1 MDDKIKYLAKYRI
14 EKAEDDLE
22 SAKLLLVNNFYS
34 QSLNRSYY
42 SIFHAVR
49 SLLTFDKFDSK
60 KHSGIIAY
68 FNKNYVKTGKIGK
81 ELSAILMTAE
91 RIRTTSDYDDL
102 FVASKDEAELQVE
115 NAEKFLYRIKEF
127 LSSSSLL

>member
-1 MDDKIKYLAKYRI
+1 MDDKIKSLAKYRI
-14 EKAEDDLE
+14 EKAEDDLK
-22 SAKLLLVNNFYS
+22 SAKLLLTNNFYS

-49 SLLTFDKFDSK
+49 ALLTFDKFDSK

-68 FNKNYVKTGKIGK
+68 FNKNYIKTGKLEK
-81 ELSAILMTAE
+81 EYSAILMTAE

-102 FVASKDEAELQVE
+102 FIALEYEAKIQIEKS
-115 NAEKFLYRIKEF
+115 EKFLIRVIDYLSASF
-127 LSSSSLL
+127 LM